1 MKRIELVGQL
11 KEVDNK
17 IESLM
22 RQKTRV
28 SWLKNGD
35 SCTKFFYSSLR
46 WRRSRNEVKGVEIGG
61 LWCEEPSTVR
71 NEARRWFEN
80 RFRATKD
87 LRVRLDAVEFKSL
100 SLSDNLRLI
109 KGFSEAEV
117 RDVVWQCKGSKS
129 PGPDGFNFNF
139 LKNGWEVVKEDLM
152 EVMNLFHETGFIPK
166 GCNAPFIALVPKVR
180 NPVSL
185 DHFRPISLV
194 GAMYKIISKVLAE
207 RVKKVLPMVIDDCQ
221 SAFLKNRGI
230 LDSVLMANEVIEDI
244 RRRRQSGLCLKV
256 DFEKVYDS
264 VRWEFLYDM
273 MRKMGFHMKWISWI
287 QGCLESAS
295 ISVLVN
301 ESPTDEFKPE
311 RGLRQGDPLAPFLFL
326 IVAEGLTG
334 LVRQAVKANL
344 LSGLRIGRKEV
355 EISILQF
362 ADDTLFFCK
371 DSFSNVV
378 TLKAIL
384 RGFEIASGLKINFQK
399 SKIAGINVHKNNI
412 LCYMKTLNCAKMT
425 IPF

>member
-1 MKRIELVGQL
+1 
-11 KEVDNK
+11 
-17 IESLM
+17 
-22 RQKTRV
+22 
-28 SWLKNGD
+28 
-35 SCTKFFYSSLR
+35 
-46 WRRSRNEVKGVEIGG
+46 
-61 LWCEEPSTVR
+61 
-71 NEARRWFEN
+71 
-80 RFRATKD
+80 
-87 LRVRLDAVEFKSL
+87 
-100 SLSDNLRLI
+100 
-109 KGFSEAEV
+109 
-117 RDVVWQCKGSKS
+117 
-129 PGPDGFNFNF
+129 
-139 LKNGWEVVKEDLM
+139 VKEDLM

-166 GCNAPFIALVPKVR
+166 GCNASFIALVPKVR

-194 GAMYKIISKVLAE
+194 GAMYKIISKVLTE
-207 RVKKVLPMVIDDCQ
+207 RVKKVLPTVIDDCQ
-221 SAFLKNRGI
+221 STFLKNRGI

-244 RRRRQSGLCLKV
+244 RRRQQSGLCLKV
-256 DFEKVYDS
+256 DFEKAYDS

-301 ESPTDEFKPE
+301 RSPTDEFKPK

-355 EISILQF
+355 ELSILQF
-362 ADDTLFFCK
+362 VDDTLFFCK

-378 TLKAIL
+378 TLKAVL
-384 RGFEIASGLKINFQK
+384 RVFEIASGLKINFHK
-399 SKIAGINVHKNNI
+399 SKIAGINVHRNNI
-412 LCYMKTLNCAKMT
+412 LCYMKTLNCVDGSS
-425 IPF
+425 F